1 MSAGLLFCVLLLAA
15 QESDPGVPLPPEI
28 SSAPLPDPLPS
39 TPAVQEPV
47 APKAAV
53 PILIPER
60 KTEAPRISP
69 LLADRPEAGPSL
81 GGFMVSSIFV
91 LVLLVGAF
99 MLLKRY
105 GRHSKLLGGGDAIRV
120 LSRKTLGQKQEVF
133 LVEVGPRVFLVGS
146 TREHLSTLGEFS
158 NPDEVAALRAELPA
172 ARGGVSERLS
182 FRESLR
188 DGLKAEEAPPKP
200 EAAYASIAD
209 ELAEIR
215 KTVQA
220 WRA

>member
-1 MSAGLLFCVLLLAA
+1 MSTGLLFCVLLLAA
-15 QESDPGVPLPPEI
+15 QEGDPGVPLPPEI

-39 TPAVQEPV
+39 TPAAQEPV
-47 APKAAV
+47 APKAAA
-53 PILIPER
+53 PILIPDKKPE
-60 KTEAPRISP
+60 TPRISP

-81 GGFMVSSIFV
+81 GGFMLSSIFV
-91 LVLLVGAF
+91 MLLLVGAF
-99 MLLKRY
+99 VLLKRY
-105 GRHSKLLGGGDAIRV
+105 GRRSKLLGGGDAIRV
-120 LSRKTLGQKQEVF
+120 LSRKSLGQKQEVF

-146 TREHLSTLGEFS
+146 TRDHLCTLGEFA

-172 ARGGVSERLS
+172 ARGVSERLS

-188 DGLKAEEAPPKP
+188 DGLKEEEAPPKP